1 MNRALRCFLAV
12 TVCSFMLGWLPVP
25 SRAQAPPSNTKHYV
39 VTNNDDPSGNT
50 ATVFA
55 INPGNTATVFAL
67 APNPLT
73 LSVSQTL
80 VATGQVGIG
89 GGYFANN
96 RIAQAGSGKCLYISN
111 AGSESITGFARTS
124 LDPLTYGPAL
134 TAINAGGGAS
144 EFGIGMVTTPDTK
157 YLYATLD
164 EDEEVGIFSVNPVT
178 CALTSVG
185 TISGLGDAV
194 GPISVSSDGKVVI
207 ITGPNNEFVSAYA
220 ITATTPYLTLINTV
234 ALTSVSSCSST
245 GCYVTGQDI
254 SEVKAGKATV
264 VMGNATLS
272 GPYYV
277 ECALNTTTGL
287 SNCVNNNLT
296 GTSLANV
303 ESPYYNRAGF
313 AGTAGG
319 GIYFGAAGFGSGY
332 PAGVSLN
339 AVNSS
344 GVPTAASEAS
354 YVNSSGYYC
363 SNAQSYSHAPTVQ
376 YVWQSC
382 TNSSEVNTMNVY
394 TSNGSSSI
402 TNTITPLINP
412 NADGT
417 TFVLSIYALPQT
429 R

>member
-1 MNRALRCFLAV
+1 MKKAIFTMAFATLVLSAVSFAQTASSDHAV
-12 TVCSFMLGWLPVP
+12 T
-25 SRAQAPPSNTKHYV
+25 
-39 VTNNDDPSGNT
+39 NDDNPSGNT

-55 INPGNTATVFAL
+55 LSSTKA
-67 APNPLT
+67 

-164 EDEEVGIFSVNPVT
+164 EDEEVGIFSVNPKT

-185 TISGLGDAV
+185 TVSGLGDAV
-194 GPISVSSDGKVVI
+194 GPISVSSDGKVAI
-207 ITGPNNEFVSAYA
+207 ISGPNNEFVSAYA
-220 ITATTPYLTLINTV
+220 IGSTGGLTLINTV
-234 ALTSVSSCSST
+234 NLTSVSSCSST

-254 SEVKAGKATV
+254 SEVKAGKASV

-277 ECALNTTTGL
+277 VCALDTTTGL

-303 ESPYYNRAGF
+303 ESPYYNRAGY
-313 AGTAGG
+313 AGTSGG

>member
-1 MNRALRCFLAV
+1 V
-12 TVCSFMLGWLPVP
+12 I
-25 SRAQAPPSNTKHYV
+25 
-39 VTNNDDPSGNT
+39 TNNDPNYGGTSSNT
-50 ATVFA
+50 ATLFA
-55 INPGNTATVFAL
+55 FNGTA
-67 APNPLT
+67 

-80 VATGQVGIG
+80 VATGQFGIG
-89 GGYFANN
+89 GGYFSNN

-111 AGSESITGFARTS
+111 AGSDTISGFAPTR
-124 LDPLTYGPAL
+124 LDPLILTYGLALGPFPA
-134 TAINAGGGAS
+134 GDGAS
-144 EFGIGMVTTPDTK
+144 EFGIGMVTTPDSK

-164 EDEEVGIFSVNPVT
+164 EEVAIFSVNPTT

-185 TISGLGDAV
+185 TVSGLGDAV

-220 ITATTPYLTLINTV
+220 IGSTGGLTLINTV
-234 ALTSVSSCSST
+234 QLSEVSSCSST
-245 GCYVTGQDI
+245 GCYVTGSDI
-254 SEVKAGKATV
+254 SEVKGGEATV

-277 ECALNTTTGL
+277 ACALNTTSGL

-303 ESPYYNRAGF
+303 ESPYYNKAGY
-313 AGTAGG
+313 AGTSGG
-319 GIYFGAAGFGSGY
+319 GIYFGAGGFGSGY

-354 YVNSSGYYC
+354 YVNPGGYYC

-376 YVWQSC
+376 YVYQSC
-382 TNSSEVNTMNVY
+382 SNSSLVNTMYVY
-394 TSNGSSSI
+394 NSNGSSSI
-402 TNTITPLINP
+402 TPLTSEVNP